1 MLARKIMY
9 TEACYPAG
17 ILLLAFGTMMMQK
30 ADLGMSMVVAPAYLI
45 FRKISGFLPWYT
57 FGMSEFLFQAV
68 ILLLLGILV
77 KRFRLSYLFSF
88 LTAFLYG
95 LTLDLFSL
103 VFSFFEP
110 SSLSF
115 RIVCYSV
122 GILVVALGVSFFFL
136 SYFPPEAYE
145 LFVMVL
151 SRRYRWKLSTV
162 KTVYDA
168 VSCLTGVILSF
179 SFFGFGRFEGVK
191 IGTLVSAVV
200 TGPLIGLFGRM
211 LEAGFSF
218 TDLWGGR
225 RFFDNLDGGSDL
237 SP

>member
-1 MLARKIMY
+1 MLARKTIC
-9 TEACYPAG
+9 TEVCYPLG
-17 ILLLAFGTMMMQK
+17 ILLLAFGTMLMQK
-30 ADLGMSMVVAPAYLI
+30 ADLGMSMVVAPAFLI
-45 FRKISGFLPWYT
+45 YRKVSAFLPWFT

-95 LTLDLFSL
+95 LTLDLFNL

-110 SSLSF
+110 SLLSF
-115 RIVCYSV
+115 RIVFYSL
-122 GILVVALGVSFFFL
+122 GILAVALGVSFFFR

-179 SFFGFGRFEGVK
+179 LFFGFGRFEGVK
-191 IGTLVSAVV
+191 IGTLVSAAV
-200 TGPLIGLFGRM
+200 TGPLIGLFGRI
-211 LEAGFSF
+211 LDAGLTF
-218 TDLWGGR
+218 TDLWRGR
-225 RFFDNLDGGSDL
+225 RFFEDRDS
-237 SP
+237 SPDSSP